1 MSLRHIGIDLEISR
15 FWVRLR
21 HLLKVS
27 EIIFWK
33 IYFHH
38 KVLYVLCFLDIL
50 IQYMLPLFS
59 LSIYFVF
66 ILETLSRPRR
76 HQLSTVLILNSLLKC
91 WRRPQLRNFS
101 NHRHQHSWLYTQL
114 RRFFLFSTLLSIY
127 STPFFSKIQ
136 AVSCV
141 LSTQNEMYT
150 SERERER
157 DRERERESFQN
168 PYILQFVLRFGK
180 WTSLKI

>member
-1 MSLRHIGIDLEISR
+1 MFYFMSLRHIGIDLEISR
-15 FWVRLR
+15 FWVQLRLR

-66 ILETLSRPRR
+66 ILETVSRPRR

-91 WRRPQLRNFS
+91 WGRPQLRNFS
-101 NHRHQHSWLYTQL
+101 NHRHQHSWVYIQLSKIFCSTDYILNPILFKDTSGFMKCIKYTQWYVYIRDEVSYL
-114 RRFFLFSTLLSIY
+114 INTCCRLIFYLLLY
-127 STPFFSKIQ
+127 
-136 AVSCV
+136 
-141 LSTQNEMYT
+141 N
-150 SERERER
+150 
-157 DRERERESFQN
+157 
-168 PYILQFVLRFGK
+168 G
-180 WTSLKI
+180 